1 MRIAEYVIVFI
12 VNNIN
17 KISDNTKSMFIIN
30 FYVCKFKC
38 MRVREERVGV
48 LCVHINGNVNAG
60 GQY

>member
-1 MRIAEYVIVFI
+1 MRIVEYVIVFI

-17 KISDNTKSMFIIN
+17 KISDKTKSKFIII

-38 MRVREERVGV
+38 MRVREKRVVV
-48 LCVHINGNVNAG
+48 LCVHMNGNVNAG